1 MSVCPGVSFLITA
14 GKYVDVVARNFVTAI
29 YAKVSHFAAL
39 ATKRSVYLSSY
50 LSLSH
55 TYRLSSMFVSLLQD
69 VGKFGDL
76 ALATIT
82 LANVILKTEEI
93 YLLNH
98 IKLYLKNNPTAAAA
112 AAATTATTST
122 ATTTGVERIPWQ
134 DEAPSTSSAAAA
146 ARAATSSRASS
157 SRSPISEISY
167 FAKVLSE
174 KLLGCLDALLGHES
188 NSCSAPGSM
197 SSVAGHAYC
206 QLASRFVNA
215 LHNVCCRSRHKDALQ
230 SVFRLV
236 LAESEFLCKYYNL
249 LLMSVEGGAAV
260 EALEPVLLACLQL
273 LLSMRMLEPMVLLD
287 QAAELPLKWS
297 LQRAMLDEVCR
308 ATVVSEG
315 HGVGTVFTRDAQA
328 PSLWGPE

>member
-1 MSVCPGVSFLITA
+1 VCVWVCVCPGLSFLITA
-14 GKYVDVVARNFVTAI
+14 GKYVDVVARNFGTAI
-29 YAKVSHFAAL
+29 YAKFHTL
-39 ATKRSVYLSSY
+39 PHWRPKQPYLYLFCSLIFCLFFMLISY
-50 LSLSH
+50 
-55 TYRLSSMFVSLLQD
+55 LQD

-112 AAATTATTST
+112 AEAATT
-122 ATTTGVERIPWQ
+122 TTGGGTGTGSGSLLQWQ

-146 ARAATSSRASS
+146 ARAATSSRVSS
-157 SRSPISEISY
+157 SRSPISEINY

-174 KLLGCLDALLGHES
+174 KLLGCLDALLGCDS
-188 NSCSAPGSM
+188 VSGSSSASI
-197 SSVAGHAYC
+197 AGHAYC
-206 QLASRFVNA
+206 QLAARFVNS

-249 LLMSVEGGAAV
+249 LLMSAEGGG

-273 LLSMRMLEPMVLLD
+273 LLSMRMLDLMVLLA
-287 QAAELPLKWS
+287 QASELPLKWS

-308 ATVVSEG
+308 ATVVSMERVRERG
-315 HGVGTVFTRDAQA
+315 LTH
-328 PSLWGPE
+328 